1 MDLSLC
7 MSYFS
12 GLIAVSASSSPYSA
26 PLTFTSNETVTI
38 QDVTDTVTLEFGVWF
53 FRGWSYL
60 ITSEGEV
67 VLFELELSRRNG
79 LRHELEEREGL

>member
-1 MDLSLC
+1 VHVLFFRPHRRQRLRRP
-7 MSYFS
+7 
-12 GLIAVSASSSPYSA
+12 PYSA

-67 VLFELELSRRNG
+67 VVFELELSRRNG